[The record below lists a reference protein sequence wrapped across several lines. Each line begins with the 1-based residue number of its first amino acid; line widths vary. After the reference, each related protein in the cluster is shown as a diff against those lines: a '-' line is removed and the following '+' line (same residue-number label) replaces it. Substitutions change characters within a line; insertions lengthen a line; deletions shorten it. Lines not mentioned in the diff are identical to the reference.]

1 MLSWDLIQNYLTK
14 SGFSYLS
21 HSKGALFIGT
31 NPDKNIPTERGLLP
45 GAGSVVTFVETATQ
59 TKPVYIGKPKAIIME
74 RAIAHL
80 GVEKEQVIMV
90 GDNYETDIQSGIQN
104 GIDSLLVTSGF
115 TPKSAVPTLPT
126 PPTYVVDSLDEWTF
140 EYDEVEIAFKGNT

>member
-1 MLSWDLIQNYLTK
+1 
-14 SGFSYLS
+14 
-21 HSKGALFIGT
+21 
-31 NPDKNIPTERGLLP
+31 
-45 GAGSVVTFVETATQ
+45 
-59 TKPVYIGKPKAIIME
+59 
-74 RAIAHL
+74 
-80 GVEKEQVIMV
+80 MV

-140 EYDEVEIAFKGNT
+140 